1 MWLLWLAGS
10 LWQNSAALFILRLL
24 VGWSVGLGQSRQS
37 STYALSRTVYVCALI
52 ENRAHGNIGEQGEN
66 QTRETL
72 TQYVNAYLFSCK
84 IYIYVYI
91 CVYIYIYICTLLC
104 IYLYYLYIC
113 ILYYVYIHIDE
124 MSAYVM
130 HCAYV
135 SVEAILM
142 IVVCI

>member
-91 CVYIYIYICTLLC
+91 CVYIYIYMYFTMYIFKYMYTLPC
-104 IYLYYLYIC
+104 IYTYR
-113 ILYYVYIHIDE
+113 
-124 MSAYVM
+124 
-130 HCAYV
+130 
-135 SVEAILM
+135 
-142 IVVCI
+142 